1 MKARK
6 VFLVF
11 LAVVAVLVIAMS
23 VAVKV
28 MNRNLAALAAA
39 PVGTVALDAVADG
52 VYRGEYA
59 VAPISVKLDVRVS
72 GGRIVKIDLL
82 EHRNGKGKPAEAVL
96 AAIVEEQRIDVDSV
110 AGATYSSMALKK
122 AVEAALTR

>member
-6 VFLVF
+6 LFLVF
-11 LAVVAVLVIAMS
+11 LAVVAVLVISLS
-23 VAVKV
+23 VAIKV

-39 PVGTVALDAVADG
+39 PVGKVDISALADG

-59 VAPISVKLDVRVS
+59 VAPIRVKLDVQVS
-72 GGRIVKIDLL
+72 GGRITKIDLL
-82 EHRNGKGKPAEAVL
+82 EYRNGKGKPAEAIL
-96 AAIVEEQRIDVDSV
+96 ATIVEAQKIDVDSV
-110 AGATYSSMALKK
+110 SGATYSSMALKK

>member
-6 VFLVF
+6 AFLVF
-11 LAVVAVLVIAMS
+11 VAVTAILVISLS

-28 MNRNLAALAAA
+28 MNRNLMALAVA
-39 PVGTVALDAVADG
+39 PVGKVDVGAIADG
-52 VYRGEYA
+52 SYRGEYA
-59 VAPISVKLDVRVS
+59 AAPISVKLDVWVS
-72 GGRIVKIDLL
+72 GGRIAKIDLL

-96 AAIVEEQRIDVDSV
+96 DAIVEQQKVDVDSV
-110 AGATYSSMALKK
+110 SGATYSSMALKK

>member
-6 VFLVF
+6 LFLVF
-11 LAVVAVLVIAMS
+11 LAVVAVLVISLS
-23 VAVKV
+23 VAIKV

-39 PVGTVALDAVADG
+39 PVGKVDISALADG

-59 VAPISVKLDVRVS
+59 VAPIRVKLDVQVS
-72 GGRIVKIDLL
+72 GGRITKIDLL
-82 EHRNGKGKPAEAVL
+82 EHRNGKGKPAEAIL
-96 AAIVEEQRIDVDSV
+96 ATIVEAQKIDVDSV
-110 AGATYSSMALKK
+110 SGATYSSMALKK